1 MTVNATAGRRQ
12 PSSASDLLPAR
23 RWLIVVEATNED
35 PVPVVESTVSHA
47 IEAAT
52 WCQGQRRYDPPVGQA
67 ESGPGPSDL
76 LIDMITAGPGPVT
89 LPPSGSDDDAVVL
102 IGSGCRLE
110 ERALAAMVNL
120 IIGNPRID
128 LIYGDSILES
138 SDGSRPELRPGYSP
152 DRLAGQSYLGG
163 VMAVRRRLWDVVVDR
178 RSAEPVALTGH
189 RRVMALS
196 RAARAVAHIPRP
208 LYRHSATGTEP
219 PHRPQPV
226 TADESSVSV
235 IIPTNGTRRRVR
247 GRDVCLVHQA
257 VASIIDR
264 RGRAGGSS
272 PAPELVV
279 VTTPGIGDTV
289 VAELRQ
295 LVAAHGDDRIANLR
309 IVHDDRPF
317 NFSNACNRGAVMAG
331 GDVLVFLNDDT
342 EIIAADWLH
351 RLVAWTSD
359 PTIGAVGARLY
370 YEDGTIQHNG
380 LWTRGGHPTHRYEG
394 REAHDRGHLGSLTV
408 AQNCL
413 AVTGACLAVRA
424 ELFHRVGGFSPVFPS
439 SYNDVDLCLK
449 LLDHGYRTVIDP
461 AIELFHFEASSRDPS
476 ISGEE
481 MAVLHDRWR
490 GVLNHD
496 PFDNPNFDAP
506 GSEEL
511 PLPIVDDLAVLHDHE
526 VERPPV
532 RVWPL
537 ESLVMA

>member
-1 MTVNATAGRRQ
+1 MTADTAAGRHQ
-12 PSSASDLLPAR
+12 PSPASEPLPTR
-23 RWLIVVEATNED
+23 RWLIVVEATNEN
-35 PVPVVESTVSHA
+35 PVPVVESMVSHA

-52 WCQGQRRYDPPVGQA
+52 WCLSQGRGDR
-67 ESGPGPSDL
+67 PGGEAQLAPAPSDL
-76 LIDMITAGPGPVT
+76 LIDVRTAGSGPVM
-89 LPPSGSDDDAVVL
+89 LPLSRSEDDAVVL

-110 ERALAAMVNL
+110 KRALAAMVNVV
-120 IIGNPRID
+120 IGNPRID
-128 LIYGDSILES
+128 LIYGDSIVES
-138 SDGSRPELRPGYSP
+138 SHGSRPELRPGYSP

-163 VMAVRRRLWDVVVDR
+163 VIAVRRRLWDAVVDR
-178 RSAEPVALTGH
+178 RPAEPATLTGH
-189 RRVMALS
+189 RRLMALA
-196 RAARAVAHIPRP
+196 RAARAVAHVPRP
-208 LYRHSATGTEP
+208 LYRHSAIAIEP
-219 PHRPQPV
+219 PSRPEPL
-226 TADESSVSV
+226 AANESSVSV

-264 RGRAGGSS
+264 RGRAEGPS
-272 PAPELVV
+272 PKLELVV
-279 VTTPGIGDTV
+279 VTTPGIDDTV

-295 LVAAHGDDRIANLR
+295 LAAAHGDDRIAALR

-331 GDVLVFLNDDT
+331 GGVLVFLNDDT
-342 EIIAADWLH
+342 EVITADWLD
-351 RLVAWTSD
+351 RLVAWTAD
-359 PTIGAVGARLY
+359 PAIGAVGARLY
-370 YEDGTIQHNG
+370 YDDGTIQHNG
-380 LWTRGGHPTHRYEG
+380 LWTRGGHPAHRYEG
-394 REAHDRGHLGSLTV
+394 READGRGHLGSLTV

-490 GVLNHD
+490 SVLNHD

-506 GSEEL
+506 GSEEF
-511 PLPIVDDLAVLHDHE
+511 PLPMVDGLAVLRDHE

-537 ESLVMA
+537 EPLATA